1 MSSKNALRI
10 QRRKRAAMLRLG
22 FFLLILIGCAVL
34 SVLFSYELKTGTGK
48 LSSRFIDVGTLN
60 EEADASPAFSWSRL
74 LIGHSADM
82 LTKLLICI
90 SIFIYGVAI
99 FILSFVSTAILSLS
113 GVRKKSHVA
122 TFEFRITRIIYYA
135 VIILALLIALI
146 LTKFTAVLTVFFLT
160 SIWALVLLVYILPLR
175 DKARMC
181 EEQDAEIAAG
191 LAEDDEDDY
200 EEDDDE
206 DEEDF

>member
-1 MSSKNALRI
+1 MTSKNELKIQKQRSAALR
-10 QRRKRAAMLRLG
+10 RLG
-22 FFLLILIGCAVL
+22 FFVLILLGCAVL

-60 EEADASPAFSWSRL
+60 EEADASSAFSWSRL

-82 LTKLLICI
+82 LTKLLICV

-99 FILSFVSTAILSLS
+99 FIISFVATAILSLS

-122 TFEFRITRIIYYA
+122 MFEFQISRLIYYV
-135 VIILALLIALI
+135 VIILSLLIALI
-146 LTKFTAVLTVFFLT
+146 LTKFTAVLTVLFLT
-160 SIWALVLLVYILPLR
+160 AIWALVLLVYILPLR

-181 EEQDAEIAAG
+181 EEQDSEIAAG
-191 LAEDDEDDY
+191 LIDEEDEDDEEDY
-200 EEDDDE
+200 
-206 DEEDF
+206 

>member
-1 MSSKNALRI
+1 MTSKNELKIQKQRSAALR
-10 QRRKRAAMLRLG
+10 RLG
-22 FFLLILIGCAVL
+22 FFVLILLGCAVL

-60 EEADASPAFSWSRL
+60 EEADASSAFSWSRL

-82 LTKLLICI
+82 LTKLLICV

-99 FILSFVSTAILSLS
+99 FIISFVATAILSLS

-122 TFEFRITRIIYYA
+122 MFEFQISRLIYYV
-135 VIILALLIALI
+135 VIILSLLIALI

-160 SIWALVLLVYILPLR
+160 AIWALVLLVYILPLR

-181 EEQDAEIAAG
+181 EEQDSEIAAG
-191 LAEDDEDDY
+191 LI
-200 EEDDDE
+200 
-206 DEEDF
+206 DEEDETDEEDY

>member
-1 MSSKNALRI
+1 MTSKNELKIQKQRSAALR
-10 QRRKRAAMLRLG
+10 RLG
-22 FFLLILIGCAVL
+22 FFVLILLGCAVL

-60 EEADASPAFSWSRL
+60 EEADASSAFSWSRL

-82 LTKLLICI
+82 LTKLLICV

-99 FILSFVSTAILSLS
+99 FIISFVATAILSLS

-122 TFEFRITRIIYYA
+122 MFEFQISRLIYYV
-135 VIILALLIALI
+135 VIILSLLIALI
-146 LTKFTAVLTVFFLT
+146 FTKFTAVLTVFFLT
-160 SIWALVLLVYILPLR
+160 AIWALVLLVYILPLR

-181 EEQDAEIAAG
+181 EEQDSEIAAG
-191 LAEDDEDDY
+191 LI
-200 EEDDDE
+200 DDE
-206 DEEDF
+206 DEYYEEDY

>member
-1 MSSKNALRI
+1 MQKQRSAALR
-10 QRRKRAAMLRLG
+10 RLG
-22 FFLLILIGCAVL
+22 FFVLILLGCAVL

-60 EEADASPAFSWSRL
+60 EEADASSAFSWSRL

-82 LTKLLICI
+82 LTKLLICV

-99 FILSFVSTAILSLS
+99 FIISFVATAILSLS

-122 TFEFRITRIIYYA
+122 MFEFQISRLIYYV
-135 VIILALLIALI
+135 VIILSLLIALI

-160 SIWALVLLVYILPLR
+160 AIWALVLLVYILPLR

-181 EEQDAEIAAG
+181 EEQDSEIAAG
-191 LAEDDEDDY
+191 LIDEEDEDDEEDY
-200 EEDDDE
+200 
-206 DEEDF
+206 

>member
-1 MSSKNALRI
+1 
-10 QRRKRAAMLRLG
+10 MLRLG
-22 FFLLILIGCAVL
+22 FFMLILLGCAIL

-60 EEADASPAFSWSRL
+60 ADAETSTEFSWSRL

-82 LTKLLICI
+82 LTKLMICI

-99 FILSFVSTAILSLS
+99 FILSFISTAILSLC

-122 TFEFRITRIIYYA
+122 TFEFQVTRILYYA
-135 VIILALLIALI
+135 AIILALLIALI

-160 SIWALVLLVYILPLR
+160 AIWALVLLVYILPLR

-181 EEQDAEIAAG
+181 EEQDLEIAAG
-191 LAEDDEDDY
+191 LAEEEDEDDY
-200 EEDDDE
+200 DEEDDDE
-206 DEEDF
+206 DEGEDEEDF

>member
-1 MSSKNALRI
+1 MTSKNELKIQKQRSAALR
-10 QRRKRAAMLRLG
+10 RLG
-22 FFLLILIGCAVL
+22 FFVLILLGCAVL

-60 EEADASPAFSWSRL
+60 EEADASSAFSWSRL

-82 LTKLLICI
+82 LTKLLICV

-99 FILSFVSTAILSLS
+99 FIISFVATAILSLS

-122 TFEFRITRIIYYA
+122 MFEFQISRLIYYV
-135 VIILALLIALI
+135 VIILSLLIALI

-160 SIWALVLLVYILPLR
+160 AIWALVLLVYILPLR

-181 EEQDAEIAAG
+181 EEQDSEIAAG
-191 LAEDDEDDY
+191 LI
-200 EEDDDE
+200 
-206 DEEDF
+206 DEEDGDDEEDY

>member
-1 MSSKNALRI
+1 MTSKNELKIQKQRSAALR
-10 QRRKRAAMLRLG
+10 RLG
-22 FFLLILIGCAVL
+22 FFVLILLGCAVL
-34 SVLFSYELKTGTGK
+34 SVLFSYELKSGTGK

-60 EEADASPAFSWSRL
+60 EEADASSAFSWSRL

-82 LTKLLICI
+82 LTKLLICV

-99 FILSFVSTAILSLS
+99 FIISFVATAILSLS

-122 TFEFRITRIIYYA
+122 MFEFQISRLIYYV

-160 SIWALVLLVYILPLR
+160 AIWALVLLVYILPLR

-181 EEQDAEIAAG
+181 EEQDSEIAEG
-191 LAEDDEDDY
+191 IIDEEDEDDEEDY
-200 EEDDDE
+200 
-206 DEEDF
+206 

>member
-1 MSSKNALRI
+1 MQKQRSAALR
-10 QRRKRAAMLRLG
+10 RLG
-22 FFLLILIGCAVL
+22 FFVLILLGCAVL

-60 EEADASPAFSWSRL
+60 EEADASSAFSWSRL

-82 LTKLLICI
+82 LTKLLICV

-99 FILSFVSTAILSLS
+99 FIISFVATAILSLS

-122 TFEFRITRIIYYA
+122 MFEFQISRLIYYV
-135 VIILALLIALI
+135 VIILSLLIALI

-160 SIWALVLLVYILPLR
+160 AIWALVLLVYILPLR

-181 EEQDAEIAAG
+181 EEQDSEIAAG
-191 LAEDDEDDY
+191 LIDEEGEDDEDD
-200 EEDDDE
+200 EEDY
-206 DEEDF
+206 

>member
-1 MSSKNALRI
+1 MTSKNELKI
-10 QRRKRAAMLRLG
+10 QKQRSAAMCRLG
-22 FFLLILIGCAVL
+22 FFVLILLGCAVL
-34 SVLFSYELKTGTGK
+34 SVLFSYDLKSGTGK
-48 LSSRFIDVGTLN
+48 LSSRFIDIGTLN
-60 EEADASPAFSWSRL
+60 EEADASSSFSWSRL

-90 SIFIYGVAI
+90 SIFIYGIAI
-99 FILSFVSTAILSLS
+99 FIISFVSAAILSLS

-122 TFEFRITRIIYYA
+122 MFEFQISRVIYYA

-181 EEQDAEIAAG
+181 EEQDREIAAG
-191 LAEDDEDDY
+191 LSDAI
-200 EEDDDE
+200 
-206 DEEDF
+206 

>member
-1 MSSKNALRI
+1 MTSKNELKIQKQRSAALR
-10 QRRKRAAMLRLG
+10 RLG
-22 FFLLILIGCAVL
+22 FFVLILLGCAVL
-34 SVLFSYELKTGTGK
+34 SILFSYELKTGTGK

-60 EEADASPAFSWSRL
+60 EEADASSAFSWSRL

-82 LTKLLICI
+82 LTKLLICV

-99 FILSFVSTAILSLS
+99 FIISFVATAILSLS

-122 TFEFRITRIIYYA
+122 MFEFQISRLIYYV

-160 SIWALVLLVYILPLR
+160 AIWALVLLVYILPLR

-181 EEQDAEIAAG
+181 EEQDIEAAAG
-191 LAEDDEDDY
+191 LSEEEDEDDE
-200 EEDDDE
+200 EEDY
-206 DEEDF
+206 

>member
-1 MSSKNALRI
+1 MTSKNELKIQKQRSAALR
-10 QRRKRAAMLRLG
+10 RLG
-22 FFLLILIGCAVL
+22 FFVLILLACAVL
-34 SVLFSYELKTGTGK
+34 SILFSYELKTGTGK

-60 EEADASPAFSWSRL
+60 EEADASSAFSWSRL

-82 LTKLLICI
+82 LTKLLICV

-99 FILSFVSTAILSLS
+99 FIISFVATAILSLT

-122 TFEFRITRIIYYA
+122 MFEFQISRLIYYV
-135 VIILALLIALI
+135 VIILSLLIALI

-160 SIWALVLLVYILPLR
+160 AIWALVLLVYILPLR

-181 EEQDAEIAAG
+181 EEQDSEIAAG
-191 LAEDDEDDY
+191 IIDEDVEDDEEDY
-200 EEDDDE
+200 
-206 DEEDF
+206 

>member
-1 MSSKNALRI
+1 M
-10 QRRKRAAMLRLG
+10 
-22 FFLLILIGCAVL
+22 LILLGCAVL

-60 EEADASPAFSWSRL
+60 EEADASSAFSWSRL

-82 LTKLLICI
+82 LTKLLICV

-99 FILSFVSTAILSLS
+99 FIISFVATAILSLS

-122 TFEFRITRIIYYA
+122 MFEFQISRLIYYV
-135 VIILALLIALI
+135 VIILSLLIALI

-160 SIWALVLLVYILPLR
+160 AIWALVLLVYILPLR

-181 EEQDAEIAAG
+181 EEQDSEIAAG
-191 LAEDDEDDY
+191 LIDEEDEDDEEDY
-200 EEDDDE
+200 
-206 DEEDF
+206 

>member
-1 MSSKNALRI
+1 MTSKNELKIQKQRSAALR
-10 QRRKRAAMLRLG
+10 RLG
-22 FFLLILIGCAVL
+22 FFVLILLGCAVL

-60 EEADASPAFSWSRL
+60 EEADASSAFSWSRL

-82 LTKLLICI
+82 LTKLLICV

-99 FILSFVSTAILSLS
+99 FIISFVLTAILSLS

-122 TFEFRITRIIYYA
+122 MFEFQISRLIYYV
-135 VIILALLIALI
+135 VIILSLIIALI

-160 SIWALVLLVYILPLR
+160 AIWALVLLVYILPLR

-181 EEQDAEIAAG
+181 EEQDSEIAAG
-191 LAEDDEDDY
+191 LIDEEDEDDEEDY
-200 EEDDDE
+200 
-206 DEEDF
+206 

>member
-1 MSSKNALRI
+1 MTSKNELKIQKQRSAALR
-10 QRRKRAAMLRLG
+10 RLG
-22 FFLLILIGCAVL
+22 FFVLILLGCAVL

-60 EEADASPAFSWSRL
+60 EEADASSAFSWSRL

-82 LTKLLICI
+82 LTKLLICV

-99 FILSFVSTAILSLS
+99 FIISFVATAILSLS

-122 TFEFRITRIIYYA
+122 MFEFQISRLIYYV
-135 VIILALLIALI
+135 VIILSLLIALI

-160 SIWALVLLVYILPLR
+160 AIWALVLLVYILPLR

-181 EEQDAEIAAG
+181 EEQDSEIAAG
-191 LAEDDEDDY
+191 LIDEEDEDDEEDY
-200 EEDDDE
+200 
-206 DEEDF
+206 

>member
-1 MSSKNALRI
+1 MTSKNELKIQKQRSAALR
-10 QRRKRAAMLRLG
+10 RLG
-22 FFLLILIGCAVL
+22 FFVLILLGCAVL
-34 SVLFSYELKTGTGK
+34 SVLFSYEFKTGTGK

-60 EEADASPAFSWSRL
+60 EEADASSAFSWSRL

-82 LTKLLICI
+82 LTKLLICV

-99 FILSFVSTAILSLS
+99 FIISFVATAILSLS

-122 TFEFRITRIIYYA
+122 MFEFQISRLIYYV
-135 VIILALLIALI
+135 VIILSLLIALI

-160 SIWALVLLVYILPLR
+160 AIWALVLLVYILPLR

-181 EEQDAEIAAG
+181 EEQDSEIAAG
-191 LAEDDEDDY
+191 LI
-200 EEDDDE
+200 
-206 DEEDF
+206 DEEDETDEEDY

>member
-1 MSSKNALRI
+1 MTSKNELKIQKQRSAALR
-10 QRRKRAAMLRLG
+10 RLG
-22 FFLLILIGCAVL
+22 FFVLILLGCAVL

-60 EEADASPAFSWSRL
+60 EEADASSAFSWSRL

-82 LTKLLICI
+82 LTKLLICV

-99 FILSFVSTAILSLS
+99 FIISFVATAILSLS

-122 TFEFRITRIIYYA
+122 MFEFQISRLIYYV
-135 VIILALLIALI
+135 VIILSLLIALI

-160 SIWALVLLVYILPLR
+160 AIWALVLLVYILPLR

-181 EEQDAEIAAG
+181 EEQDSEIAAG
-191 LAEDDEDDY
+191 LIDEKDEDDEEDY
-200 EEDDDE
+200 
-206 DEEDF
+206 

>member
-1 MSSKNALRI
+1 MTSKNELKIQKQRSAALR
-10 QRRKRAAMLRLG
+10 RLG
-22 FFLLILIGCAVL
+22 FFVLILLGCAVL

-60 EEADASPAFSWSRL
+60 EEADASSAFSWSRL

-82 LTKLLICI
+82 LTKLLICV

-99 FILSFVSTAILSLS
+99 FIIRFVATAILSLS

-122 TFEFRITRIIYYA
+122 MFEFQISRLIYYV
-135 VIILALLIALI
+135 VIILSLLIALI
-146 LTKFTAVLTVFFLT
+146 LTKCTAVLTVFFLT
-160 SIWALVLLVYILPLR
+160 AIWALVLLVYILPLR

-181 EEQDAEIAAG
+181 EEQDSEIAAG
-191 LAEDDEDDY
+191 LIDEEDEDDEEDY
-200 EEDDDE
+200 
-206 DEEDF
+206 

>member
-1 MSSKNALRI
+1 MTSKNELKIQKQRSAALR
-10 QRRKRAAMLRLG
+10 RLG
-22 FFLLILIGCAVL
+22 FFVLILLGCAVL

-60 EEADASPAFSWSRL
+60 EEADASSAFSWSRL

-82 LTKLLICI
+82 LTKLLICV

-99 FILSFVSTAILSLS
+99 FIISFVLTAILSLS

-122 TFEFRITRIIYYA
+122 MFEFQISRLIYYV
-135 VIILALLIALI
+135 VIILSLLIALI

-160 SIWALVLLVYILPLR
+160 AIWALVLLVYILPLR

-181 EEQDAEIAAG
+181 EEQDSEIAAG
-191 LAEDDEDDY
+191 LIDE
-200 EEDDDE
+200 E
-206 DEEDF
+206 DEEDEEEDY

>member
-1 MSSKNALRI
+1 MTSKNELKIQKQRSAALR
-10 QRRKRAAMLRLG
+10 RLG
-22 FFLLILIGCAVL
+22 FFVLILLGCAVL

-60 EEADASPAFSWSRL
+60 EEADASSAFSWSRL

-82 LTKLLICI
+82 LTKLLICV

-99 FILSFVSTAILSLS
+99 FIISFVLTAILSLS

-122 TFEFRITRIIYYA
+122 MFEFQISRLIYYV
-135 VIILALLIALI
+135 VIILSLLIALI

-160 SIWALVLLVYILPLR
+160 AIWALVLLVYILPLR

-181 EEQDAEIAAG
+181 EEQDSEIAAG
-191 LAEDDEDDY
+191 LIDEEDEDDEEDY
-200 EEDDDE
+200 
-206 DEEDF
+206 

>member
-1 MSSKNALRI
+1 MTSKNELKIQKQRSAALR
-10 QRRKRAAMLRLG
+10 RLG
-22 FFLLILIGCAVL
+22 FFVLILLGCAVL

-60 EEADASPAFSWSRL
+60 EEADASSAFSWSRL

-82 LTKLLICI
+82 LTKLLICV

-99 FILSFVSTAILSLS
+99 FIIRFVATAILSLS

-122 TFEFRITRIIYYA
+122 MFEFQISRLIYYV
-135 VIILALLIALI
+135 VIILSLLIALI

-160 SIWALVLLVYILPLR
+160 AIWVLVLLVYILPLR

-181 EEQDAEIAAG
+181 EEQDSEIAAG
-191 LAEDDEDDY
+191 LIDEEDEDDEEDY
-200 EEDDDE
+200 
-206 DEEDF
+206 

>member
-1 MSSKNALRI
+1 MTSKNELKIQKQRSAALR
-10 QRRKRAAMLRLG
+10 RLG
-22 FFLLILIGCAVL
+22 FFVLILLGCAVL
-34 SVLFSYELKTGTGK
+34 SILFSYELKTGTGK

-60 EEADASPAFSWSRL
+60 EEADASSAFSWSRL

-82 LTKLLICI
+82 LTKLLICV

-99 FILSFVSTAILSLS
+99 FIISFVLTAILSLS

-122 TFEFRITRIIYYA
+122 MFEFQISRLIYYV
-135 VIILALLIALI
+135 VIILSLLIALI

-160 SIWALVLLVYILPLR
+160 AIWALVLLVYILPLR

-181 EEQDAEIAAG
+181 EEQDSEIAAG
-191 LAEDDEDDY
+191 LIDEEDEDDEEDY
-200 EEDDDE
+200 
-206 DEEDF
+206 